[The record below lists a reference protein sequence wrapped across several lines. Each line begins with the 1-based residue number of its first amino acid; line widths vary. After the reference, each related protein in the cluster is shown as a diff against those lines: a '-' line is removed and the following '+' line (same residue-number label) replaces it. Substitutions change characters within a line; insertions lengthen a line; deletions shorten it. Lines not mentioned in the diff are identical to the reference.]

1 MFTVIVLFLHLINIQ
16 NAILFFVNNILPNYS
31 IIHPT
36 RKLNLPLS
44 CTVRGLV
51 CTVNLGTWQL
61 AQTRSNKQSICKHH
75 SDLVIDG
82 QAWPPPK
89 RTSRVFRFLLKKGV
103 RNLAGRYKKA
113 MIVVCQLILLFFN
126 AKQITF

>member
-1 MFTVIVLFLHLINIQ
+1 MFTIILFLHLINIQ
-16 NAILFFVNNILPNYS
+16 YSVLFFLNNVLPNYS
-31 IIHPT
+31 IVHPT

-44 CTVRGLV
+44 CTVRSLV

-89 RTSRVFRFLLKKGV
+89 RISRVFRFLLKKGV
-103 RNLAGRYKKA
+103 RNLAGRYKKVA
-113 MIVVCQLILLFFN
+113 IVVCQLILLFFN
-126 AKQITF
+126 AERITF

>member
-1 MFTVIVLFLHLINIQ
+1 MFTIILFLHLINIQ
-16 NAILFFVNNILPNYS
+16 YSVLFFLNNILPNYS
-31 IIHPT
+31 IVHPT

-44 CTVRGLV
+44 CTVRSLV

-89 RTSRVFRFLLKKGV
+89 RISRVFRFLLKKGV
-103 RNLAGRYKKA
+103 RNLTGRYKKVA
-113 MIVVCQLILLFFN
+113 IVVCQLILLFFN
-126 AKQITF
+126 AEQITF

>member
-1 MFTVIVLFLHLINIQ
+1 MFTIILFLHLINIQ
-16 NAILFFVNNILPNYS
+16 YSVLFFLNNVLPNYS
-31 IIHPT
+31 IVHPT

-89 RTSRVFRFLLKKGV
+89 RISRVFRFLLKKGV
-103 RNLAGRYKKA
+103 RNLAGRYKKVA
-113 MIVVCQLILLFFN
+113 IVVCQLILLFFN
-126 AKQITF
+126 AERITF

>member
-1 MFTVIVLFLHLINIQ
+1 MFIIIVLFLHLINIQ
-16 NAILFFVNNILPNYS
+16 NAILFLVNNILPNYS

-36 RKLNLPLS
+36 RKLNLS

>member
-1 MFTVIVLFLHLINIQ
+1 MFTIILFLHLINIQ
-16 NAILFFVNNILPNYS
+16 YSVLFFLNNVLPNYS
-31 IIHPT
+31 IVHPT

-89 RTSRVFRFLLKKGV
+89 RISHVFRFLLKKGV
-103 RNLAGRYKKA
+103 RNLAGRYKKVA
-113 MIVVCQLILLFFN
+113 IVVCQLILLFFN
-126 AKQITF
+126 AERITF

>member
-1 MFTVIVLFLHLINIQ
+1 MFTIILFLHLINIQ
-16 NAILFFVNNILPNYS
+16 YSVLFFLNNILPNYS
-31 IIHPT
+31 IVHPT

-44 CTVRGLV
+44 CTVRSLV

-89 RTSRVFRFLLKKGV
+89 RISRVFRFLLKKGV
-103 RNLAGRYKKA
+103 RNLTGRYKKVA
-113 MIVVCQLILLFFN
+113 IVVCQLILLFFN
-126 AKQITF
+126 AERITF

>member
-1 MFTVIVLFLHLINIQ
+1 MFTIILFLHLINIQ
-16 NAILFFVNNILPNYS
+16 YSVLFFLNNVLPNYS
-31 IIHPT
+31 IVHPT

-44 CTVRGLV
+44 CTVRSLV

-89 RTSRVFRFLLKKGV
+89 RISHVFRFLLKKGV
-103 RNLAGRYKKA
+103 RNLAGRYKKVA
-113 MIVVCQLILLFFN
+113 IVVCQLILLFFN
-126 AKQITF
+126 AERITF

>member
-1 MFTVIVLFLHLINIQ
+1 MFTIILFLHLINIQ
-16 NAILFFVNNILPNYS
+16 YSVLFFLNNILPNYS
-31 IIHPT
+31 IVHPT

-44 CTVRGLV
+44 CTVRSLV

-89 RTSRVFRFLLKKGV
+89 RISRVFRFLLKKGV
-103 RNLAGRYKKA
+103 RNLAGRYKKVA
-113 MIVVCQLILLFFN
+113 IVVCQLILLFFN
-126 AKQITF
+126 AERITF

>member
-1 MFTVIVLFLHLINIQ
+1 MFTIILFLHLINIQ
-16 NAILFFVNNILPNYS
+16 YSVLFFLNNVLPNYS
-31 IIHPT
+31 IVHPT

-44 CTVRGLV
+44 CTIRSLV

-89 RTSRVFRFLLKKGV
+89 RISRVFRFLLKKGV
-103 RNLAGRYKKA
+103 RNLADRYKKVA
-113 MIVVCQLILLFFN
+113 IVVCQLILLFFN
-126 AKQITF
+126 AERITF